1 MKIGILGGTFDPV
14 HLGHLGLARAAAD
27 QFALDKVLFIPAF
40 IPPHKA
46 GRRDLTPAPYRYRM
60 VELAIRP
67 ESRFEVSDIEFSRPD
82 LSYTVDTLRG
92 LKDQHPG
99 SEFFLI
105 LGEDSLA
112 EFSKWQEPGRILEMA
127 RILCAARPGVLEP
140 EDAPAHERITMPG
153 CPITSSEI
161 REKVGRGEPVRD
173 LLPEGV
179 WDYIERMKLY
189 AGRNSC
195 SSS

>member
-14 HLGHLGLARAAAD
+14 HRGHLALARAAAD

-67 ESRFEVSDIEFSRPD
+67 ESQFEVSDIEFSRPD

-92 LKDQHPG
+92 LKEHYPA

-105 LGEDSLA
+105 LGADSLA
-112 EFSKWQEPGRILEMA
+112 EFSNWQEPDQILGMA
-127 RILCAARPGVLEP
+127 RILCAARPGVREP
-140 EDAPAHERITMPG
+140 EDAPAHEPIKMPE
-153 CPITSSEI
+153 CPIASSQI
-161 REKVGRGEPVRD
+161 REKVFRGEPVRD

-189 AGRNSC
+189 AGRDA
-195 SSS
+195 